1 MLGPMIVCYLFLG
14 GAGAG
19 ACLVLAVLGLLAPR
33 ERVAVV
39 IDGARGRVSHRA
51 ASPRVVLRVPE
62 PYRKLLAPGY
72 VAALVALALG
82 MVFLLADVGRAD
94 RVLLLLANPTLS
106 FVAVGA
112 WSLAACAVL
121 AALVAL
127 VWGGFAR
134 RASLR
139 AVRVLEVAL
148 AVAALVVMAYTGLL
162 LQSLSAVPLWAS
174 PWLPV
179 LFVLSSLSCGAA
191 LVLAVAQFTG
201 AARTFATALGRL
213 AAVDAVAIVLEA
225 VVAAVFVGLALAG
238 IGGDFVAGRTAEAL
252 AVSAEAL
259 VAGEAAWL
267 FWGGFVLVGLAVP
280 LVLDAV
286 LARSRSARPPL
297 AIVVAACILVGGFA
311 MRFCVVE
318 AGMHPL
324 LAMTVG

>member
-1 MLGPMIVCYLFLG
+1 M
-14 GAGAG
+14 
-19 ACLVLAVLGLLAPR
+19 LAVLGLLAPR
-33 ERVAVV
+33 ERVAVM

-72 VAALVALALG
+72 AAALVTLALG

-121 AALVAL
+121 AALAAL
-127 VWGGFAR
+127 AWDGFAR

-191 LVLAVAQFTG
+191 LVLVVAQFTG
-201 AARTFATALGRL
+201 AARPFATALGRL

-238 IGGDFVAGRTAEAL
+238 AGGDFVAGRTAEAL

-286 LARSRSARPPL
+286 LARSRSACPPL
-297 AIVVAACILVGGFA
+297 AIVAAACILVGGFA

>member
-14 GAGAG
+14 GTGAG

-33 ERVAVV
+33 ERVAVA
-39 IDGARGRVSHRA
+39 IDGARGSVSRRS
-51 ASPRVVLRVPE
+51 SPRVVLRVPE

-72 VAALVALALG
+72 AAALVTLALG

-121 AALVAL
+121 AALAAL
-127 VWGGFAR
+127 AWGGFAR

-139 AVRVLEVAL
+139 AVRVLAVAL

-201 AARTFATALGRL
+201 AARTFLMIR
-213 AAVDAVAIVLEA
+213 D
-225 VVAAVFVGLALAG
+225 
-238 IGGDFVAGRTAEAL
+238 
-252 AVSAEAL
+252 
-259 VAGEAAWL
+259 
-267 FWGGFVLVGLAVP
+267 
-280 LVLDAV
+280 
-286 LARSRSARPPL
+286 
-297 AIVVAACILVGGFA
+297 IL
-311 MRFCVVE
+311 
-318 AGMHPL
+318 
-324 LAMTVG
+324 

>member
-72 VAALVALALG
+72 AAALVTLALG

-121 AALVAL
+121 VALVAL

-252 AVSAEAL
+252 

-286 LARSRSARPPL
+286 LARSRSVCPPL
-297 AIVVAACILVGGFA
+297 AIAAAACILVGGFA